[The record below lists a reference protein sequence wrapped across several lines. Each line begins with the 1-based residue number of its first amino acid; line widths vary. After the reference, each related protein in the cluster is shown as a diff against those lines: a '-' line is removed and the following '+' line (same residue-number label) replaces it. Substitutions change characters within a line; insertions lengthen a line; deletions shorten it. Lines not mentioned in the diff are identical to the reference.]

1 MNSEIIQILRK
12 PKLVINEDLTIAVF
26 DLVGAFVPTYIIS
39 KYVLGLNSP
48 ILISAVGT
56 IPIGYFAHK
65 YFQVET
71 PLNKY
76 IDNYIASRSQA
87 PNTVAT

>member
-12 PKLVINEDLTIAVF
+12 PKLVINEELTIAVF
-26 DLVGAFVPTYIIS
+26 DLAGAFVPTYIIS
-39 KYVLGLNSP
+39 KYVLGLSSP
-48 ILISAVGT
+48 VFVSAVTT

-65 YFQVET
+65 YFQTET

-76 IDNYIASRSQA
+76 IDNLIGASQQS
-87 PNTVAT
+87 NTVAS

>member
-26 DLVGAFVPTYIIS
+26 DLMGAFVPTYIIS

-48 ILISAVGT
+48 ILISALGT

-71 PLNKY
+71 PLNTY
-76 IDNYIASRSQA
+76 IDNYISSRTPA
-87 PNTVAT
+87 PNTLAT

>member
-26 DLVGAFVPTYIIS
+26 DLVGAFVPTYIVS

-48 ILISAVGT
+48 VFVSAVAT
-56 IPIGYFAHK
+56 IPVGYFAHK

-76 IDNYIASRSQA
+76 IDNYIINRSQEQ
-87 PNTVAT
+87 NNVAT

>member
-39 KYVLGLNSP
+39 KYVLVLNSP
-48 ILISAVGT
+48 IFISAVGT

-76 IDNYIASRSQA
+76 IDNYISSRTPA
-87 PNTVAT
+87 PNTIAT

>member
-39 KYVLGLNSP
+39 KYVLGLNST
-48 ILISAVGT
+48 IFISAVGT
-56 IPIGYFAHK
+56 I
-65 YFQVET
+65 Q
-71 PLNKY
+71 
-76 IDNYIASRSQA
+76 
-87 PNTVAT
+87 

>member
-26 DLVGAFVPTYIIS
+26 DLVGAFVPTYIVS

-48 ILISAVGT
+48 VFVSAVT
-56 IPIGYFAHK
+56 SIPVGYFAHK

-76 IDNYIASRSQA
+76 IDNYIINRSQEQ
-87 PNTVAT
+87 NNVAT

>member
-65 YFQVET
+65 YFEIET

-76 IDNYIASRSQA
+76 IDNYISSRTPE
-87 PNTVAT
+87 PNTVAS

>member
-12 PKLVINEDLTIAVF
+12 PKLVINEDLTVAVF
-26 DLVGAFVPTYIIS
+26 DLAGAFIPTYIIS
-39 KYVLGLNSP
+39 KYILGLNSP
-48 ILISAVGT
+48 ILISAIGT

-65 YFQVET
+65 YFEIET

-76 IDNYIASRSQA
+76 IDNYMTSRSQE